1 METSEERRNRL
12 DRESEQ
18 KRDARLQRR
27 QETAERRHEIAEERQ
42 ERAEETNVRPK
53 VAQMISE
60 DEHRMLQNFRKKM
73 DNIRYSSCP
82 ICNE

>member
-1 METSEERRNRL
+1 MKTSEEHRNCL

-18 KRDARLQRR
+18 KRDARFQRC
-27 QETAERRHEIAEERQ
+27 QETAERHHETAKECQ

-53 VAQMISE
+53 AAQTISE

-73 DNIRYSSCP
+73 DNI
-82 ICNE
+82 